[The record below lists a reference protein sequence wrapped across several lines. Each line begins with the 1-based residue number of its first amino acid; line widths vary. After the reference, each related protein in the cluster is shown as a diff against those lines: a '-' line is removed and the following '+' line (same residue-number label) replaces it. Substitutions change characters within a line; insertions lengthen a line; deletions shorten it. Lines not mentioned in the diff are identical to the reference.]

1 MTTAGNSLGR
11 IQIRDLSI
19 RLGQGSEAFEAVRDL
34 SLEARPGEFVCLLG
48 PSGCGKSTLLGAL
61 AGHLRPS
68 AGSVRVDGRSVE
80 GPSPQR
86 GMVFQQHTLF
96 PWRRVRDNV
105 AFGLKMQ
112 GLARAERN
120 RRAME
125 MLGLVGLADFAGRWP
140 GQLSGGMQQRVE
152 IARVLVNRP
161 RLLLMDEPFGAL
173 DAQTRLKMQTLLLD
187 VWARVRTTVLFVTHD
202 IDEALYLA
210 DRVLVMSPPSGTD
223 HRRPSAGLPAPA
235 RHPAGDQRRLRAP
248 ETPLPGTA
256 RPRRRPP
263 VAAPDPARLAAGH
276 HPGPTADRHMTC
288 KNATLPEIL
297 ELSPRL
303 EDADPGVRRLALI
316 ELADLELPE
325 ALPLLIAALR
335 GDPDPGVRGEAARL
349 LEAWEEDAVVDA
361 LCAAL
366 ADPLPAVADAAAQSL
381 GELKEPAVG
390 RRLLPWLG
398 HADAFVRASVLRA
411 LRELRLEE
419 SAAPALA
426 ALGDPQAAVRR
437 EAVAVLGWLRHQ
449 PALAELAR
457 LASADV
463 DPEVR
468 RAATGALGLSREATV
483 LPALCAALADAQWQ
497 VREEAATTLG
507 KLGREEA
514 GEPLLKALADD
525 YWQVRL
531 RAARALGRLR
541 HWPAREALEAL
552 LGHPIGNLRKE
563 AALALGELA
572 DPASAQALR
581 VAEGD
586 GDPEVRKAVRIA
598 LAQLRVPA

>member
-1 MTTAGNSLGR
+1 
-11 IQIRDLSI
+11 
-19 RLGQGSEAFEAVRDL
+19 
-34 SLEARPGEFVCLLG
+34 
-48 PSGCGKSTLLGAL
+48 
-61 AGHLRPS
+61 
-68 AGSVRVDGRSVE
+68 
-80 GPSPQR
+80 
-86 GMVFQQHTLF
+86 
-96 PWRRVRDNV
+96 
-105 AFGLKMQ
+105 
-112 GLARAERN
+112 
-120 RRAME
+120 
-125 MLGLVGLADFAGRWP
+125 
-140 GQLSGGMQQRVE
+140 
-152 IARVLVNRP
+152 
-161 RLLLMDEPFGAL
+161 
-173 DAQTRLKMQTLLLD
+173 
-187 VWARVRTTVLFVTHD
+187 
-202 IDEALYLA
+202 
-210 DRVLVMSPPSGTD
+210 
-223 HRRPSAGLPAPA
+223 
-235 RHPAGDQRRLRAP
+235 
-248 ETPLPGTA
+248 
-256 RPRRRPP
+256 
-263 VAAPDPARLAAGH
+263 
-276 HPGPTADRHMTC
+276 MTC

-325 ALPLLIAALR
+325 ALPLLVAALR

-366 ADPLPAVADAAAQSL
+366 ADPVPAVADAAAQSL

-419 SAAPALA
+419 SAVPALA

-468 RAATGALGLSREATV
+468 RAATGALGLSREVTV

-525 YWQVRL
+525 Y
-531 RAARALGRLR
+531 
-541 HWPAREALEAL
+541 
-552 LGHPIGNLRKE
+552 
-563 AALALGELA
+563 
-572 DPASAQALR
+572 
-581 VAEGD
+581 
-586 GDPEVRKAVRIA
+586 
-598 LAQLRVPA
+598 

>member
-1 MTTAGNSLGR
+1 MSSLPISRPWRWATRAASLAACLAFWQLAAGLQLNLGLVTFANVPTPGAVLLAACNLAQSSVLLAHLGASLARVFAGYLLAAALGIALGLAIGRSAWAEALLLPPLEVLRPIPAVAWIPLAILMFPSSEASMIFITFTGALFPILLNTVHGVEALDPRLLASARSLGAGRRPGDRHGHLLVLPGDRRDDLRAMGTGLLHLGFLQHPELRRGGGRHAAHRPLRHGQQWVGEARRRVADALVRGGRQGPMTTAGNSLGR

-210 DRVLVMSPPSGTD
+210 DRVLVMSPRPGRIIADLALDFPRPRDTRLVTSADFVRLKRHCLELLD
-223 HRRPSAGLPAPA
+223 HDDGRQLPRLTPLGLPPGIT
-235 RHPAGDQRRLRAP
+235 PDRLR
-248 ETPLPGTA
+248 
-256 RPRRRPP
+256 
-263 VAAPDPARLAAGH
+263 
-276 HPGPTADRHMTC
+276 
-288 KNATLPEIL
+288 
-297 ELSPRL
+297 
-303 EDADPGVRRLALI
+303 
-316 ELADLELPE
+316 
-325 ALPLLIAALR
+325 IA
-335 GDPDPGVRGEAARL
+335 
-349 LEAWEEDAVVDA
+349 
-361 LCAAL
+361 
-366 ADPLPAVADAAAQSL
+366 
-381 GELKEPAVG
+381 
-390 RRLLPWLG
+390 
-398 HADAFVRASVLRA
+398 
-411 LRELRLEE
+411 
-419 SAAPALA
+419 
-426 ALGDPQAAVRR
+426 
-437 EAVAVLGWLRHQ
+437 
-449 PALAELAR
+449 
-457 LASADV
+457 
-463 DPEVR
+463 
-468 RAATGALGLSREATV
+468 
-483 LPALCAALADAQWQ
+483 
-497 VREEAATTLG
+497 
-507 KLGREEA
+507 
-514 GEPLLKALADD
+514 
-525 YWQVRL
+525 
-531 RAARALGRLR
+531 
-541 HWPAREALEAL
+541 
-552 LGHPIGNLRKE
+552 I
-563 AALALGELA
+563 
-572 DPASAQALR
+572 
-581 VAEGD
+581 
-586 GDPEVRKAVRIA
+586 
-598 LAQLRVPA
+598 

>member
-1 MTTAGNSLGR
+1 
-11 IQIRDLSI
+11 
-19 RLGQGSEAFEAVRDL
+19 
-34 SLEARPGEFVCLLG
+34 
-48 PSGCGKSTLLGAL
+48 
-61 AGHLRPS
+61 
-68 AGSVRVDGRSVE
+68 
-80 GPSPQR
+80 
-86 GMVFQQHTLF
+86 
-96 PWRRVRDNV
+96 
-105 AFGLKMQ
+105 
-112 GLARAERN
+112 
-120 RRAME
+120 
-125 MLGLVGLADFAGRWP
+125 
-140 GQLSGGMQQRVE
+140 
-152 IARVLVNRP
+152 
-161 RLLLMDEPFGAL
+161 
-173 DAQTRLKMQTLLLD
+173 
-187 VWARVRTTVLFVTHD
+187 
-202 IDEALYLA
+202 
-210 DRVLVMSPPSGTD
+210 
-223 HRRPSAGLPAPA
+223 
-235 RHPAGDQRRLRAP
+235 
-248 ETPLPGTA
+248 
-256 RPRRRPP
+256 
-263 VAAPDPARLAAGH
+263 
-276 HPGPTADRHMTC
+276 MTC
-288 KNATLPEIL
+288 ENATLPEIL

-325 ALPLLIAALR
+325 ALPLLVAALR

-366 ADPLPAVADAAAQSL
+366 ADPLPAVAEAAAQSL
-381 GELKEPAVG
+381 GELKEPAAG
-390 RRLLPWLG
+390 RRLLPWLE

-457 LASADV
+457 LASADA

-468 RAATGALGLSREATV
+468 RAATGALGLSREAAV

-531 RAARALGRLR
+531 RAARSLGRLR
-541 HWPAREALEAL
+541 HRPAREALEAL

-572 DPASAQALR
+572 DPPRPRPCGSPKATAIPRCARRCASPWRNCGCRHDPAAAAPAQCRQGRLVDSRMGGRHGQPDRPCPLARRLSLCAMPGAAPARTDRRGGAGRAPARYPPAGLR
-581 VAEGD
+581 RAVG
-586 GDPEVRKAVRIA
+586 VRRWSRARYLPLVLSARRTLSGGLFRYRKQREARSWVSGCFRA
-598 LAQLRVPA
+598 PRSSP